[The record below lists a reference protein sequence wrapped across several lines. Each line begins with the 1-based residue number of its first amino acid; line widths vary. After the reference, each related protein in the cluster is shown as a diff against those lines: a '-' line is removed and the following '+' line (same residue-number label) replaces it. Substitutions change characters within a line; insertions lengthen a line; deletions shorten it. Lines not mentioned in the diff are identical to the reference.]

1 MSDYIW
7 VEVETNNY
15 SRFLLKCQ
23 SLNINI
29 YKVIEKDNLL
39 IKILYKDFNKLNKIW
54 FIKCHIISYE
64 GKRKI
69 KNILLLNRVFIIGL
83 VYGIVMCYIAS
94 NVIVNVK
101 VIHSDKDIRELVTS
115 LLYEKGI
122 KKNSFRK
129 SYGELEEIKKDI
141 LLNNKDKLEW
151 LEIERIGM
159 NYIVHIEE
167 RKLNDIHSSKTNCDI
182 IAKKDGL
189 IKKIIYSKGESLVN
203 VNDYVKKGDT
213 LITGTIKKDEEIKG
227 SVCATGKV
235 LAESWYN
242 VSLRIPIEEEIKNTT
257 GKVRYNLKIKNDK
270 INTFIFKSRLNN
282 YIEDNKKIITLFGT
296 DLYFTKQK
304 ETTNTTRTLSEEEII
319 NKALSLTDE
328 KMKAILQ
335 DTDEIKLKKVL
346 KKTKN
351 DSTMDIDVFVITM
364 EEIGEQK
371 LIE

>member
-1 MSDYIW
+1 M
-7 VEVETNNY
+7 
-15 SRFLLKCQ
+15 K
-23 SLNINI
+23 
-29 YKVIEKDNLL
+29 EKD
-39 IKILYKDFNKLNKIW
+39 
-54 FIKCHIISYE
+54 
-64 GKRKI
+64 
-69 KNILLLNRVFIIGL
+69 ILLLNRVFIIGL
-83 VYGIVMCYIAS
+83 VYGIVMCYVAS
-94 NVIVNVK
+94 NIIVNVK
-101 VIHSDKDIRELVTS
+101 VIHSDKEIRELVTT

-151 LEIERIGM
+151 LEIERVGM

-235 LAESWYN
+235 MAESWYN
-242 VSLRIPIEEEIKNTT
+242 VSLSIPLEEEIKNTT
-257 GKVRYNLKIKNDK
+257 GKVRYNLN
-270 INTFIFKSRLNN
+270 
-282 YIEDNKKIITLFGT
+282 IEDNKKIITLFGT
-296 DLYFTKQK
+296 DFYFTKQK
-304 ETTNTTRTLSEEEII
+304 ETMNTTRTLSEEEVI

-328 KMKAILQ
+328 KMATILQ
-335 DTDEIKLKKVL
+335 DTDEVTLKKVL

-351 DSTMDIDVFVITM
+351 DSTMDIDVFVITI